1 MRTVLVTGSES
12 QLGKVYVARFLKL
25 GYSVIGFDLL
35 AVSQNPGLIYRKV
48 DITKPKEIKA
58 AFDSLEKDI
67 DVLINNAGAQIF
79 TPFEERSEEEL
90 DLVIGANL
98 KATIFMTQEV
108 FKRFF
113 KPKNKGCIVN
123 IGSIYGVAAADM
135 RLYKEGDRRS
145 SEIYAA
151 TKAAVIQLTKY
162 FAAYM
167 APCNVR
173 VNCISPGGIFNHQDE
188 EFVKKY
194 SAKVPVGRMGLE
206 NELLSTLEYLVCDES
221 AYTTG
226 QNIIVDGGFTAW

>member
-1 MRTVLVTGSES
+1 MKTVLITGSES
-12 QLGKVYVARFLKL
+12 QLGKAYVNWFLKR
-25 GYSVIGFDLL
+25 GYSVIGFDLFP
-35 AVSQNPGLIYRKV
+35 AASNPGFIYRKV

-58 AFDSLEKDI
+58 AFDGLGKDI
-67 DVLINNAGAQIF
+67 DVLVNNAGAQIF
-79 TPFEERSEEEL
+79 TPFEERNEEEL

-108 FKRFF
+108 FNRFF

-123 IGSIYGVAAADM
+123 IGSIYGLAAADM

-167 APCNVR
+167 APYNVR
-173 VNCISPGGIFNHQDE
+173 VNCLSPGGIFNYQDE

-194 SAKVPVGRMGLE
+194 SAKVPLGRMGRE
-206 NELLSTLEYLVCDES
+206 KELLTTLEYLIGDES
-221 AYTTG
+221 TYTTG
-226 QNIIVDGGFTAW
+226 QDIVVDGGLTAW